1 MAFSDLKKR
10 KHHNFLEKRCAGARQ
25 HWEKTLWSLLMFTS
39 YFSLFFY
46 ATATVEDSLSDH
58 NGKLF
63 SAWNGFPA
71 NRDCA
76 RKYGGGW
83 WYLYI
88 NEVCTANWN
97 LNSICPHSGSNCTIQ
112 WAKLTPEADKNDP
125 KTFEMKIRPADFSY
139 SPWGTRNFFFGRI
152 FLLNN
157 CLYEIIYQIL
167 LQDSVMFSGGLIK
180 FFTIYQAT
188 WLI

>member
-10 KHHNFLEKRCAGARQ
+10 KHH
-25 HWEKTLWSLLMFTS
+25 
-39 YFSLFFY
+39 
-46 ATATVEDSLSDH
+46 VISDH

-83 WYLYI
+83 WYHYI

-139 SPWGTRNFFFGRI
+139 SPWGSRNFFFGRI

-167 LQDSVMFSGGLIK
+167 LQDSVMFSGGFDKAIYYLSGNVIDLKSLLKETKRKICLIELK
-180 FFTIYQAT
+180 LEPVNYIWPCSQF
-188 WLI
+188 

>member
-1 MAFSDLKKR
+1 MRWRAPTLRKNPSMEPPYVYFLFLPFFMQLQLLKILSPIIMASYLVRETDFQLIVIV
-10 KHHNFLEKRCAGARQ
+10 HGNMGEAGGTT
-25 HWEKTLWSLLMFTS
+25 TLMKF
-39 YFSLFFY
+39 
-46 ATATVEDSLSDH
+46 
-58 NGKLF
+58 
-63 SAWNGFPA
+63 
-71 NRDCA
+71 
-76 RKYGGGW
+76 
-83 WYLYI
+83 
-88 NEVCTANWN
+88 CTANWN

-139 SPWGTRNFFFGRI
+139 SPWGSRNFFFGRI

-167 LQDSVMFSGGLIK
+167 LQDSVMFSGGLK
-180 FFTIYQAT
+180 KLSTIYQAT

>member
-10 KHHNFLEKRCAGARQ
+10 KHH
-25 HWEKTLWSLLMFTS
+25 
-39 YFSLFFY
+39 
-46 ATATVEDSLSDH
+46 VISDH

-125 KTFEMKIRPADFSY
+125 KMKIRPADFSY

-167 LQDSVMFSGGLIK
+167 IQYSVMFSGGLIK
-180 FFTIYQAT
+180 FFPIYQAT
-188 WLI
+188 WLILFEGNKTQNLFDRAEAWTGELHLTLLSVLDLKTTF